1 MRNDK
6 PSRDHPSH
14 SLLRILAEQLNAR
27 GIQTRELKH
36 GDEVIEIAAIN
47 ARDPDR
53 SGRVVIG
60 DEGYLV
66 WESWTDF
73 KNDSDA
79 VTAAE
84 IVYTLLT
91 NNRAGHPA
99 RAAVDTTR
107 AGPKPETS
115 PLAKEA

>member
-6 PSRDHPSH
+6 LSRDHPSH
-14 SLLRILAEQLNAR
+14 RLLRILAEQLNAR
-27 GIQTRELKH
+27 GIQVRELRH
-36 GDEVIEIAAIN
+36 GDEVIEIVAIN
-47 ARDPDR
+47 PRDPDR

-73 KNDSDA
+73 KTDSDA

-84 IVYTLLT
+84 IVHALLT
-91 NNRAGHPA
+91 ENRAGRPA
-99 RAAVDTTR
+99 GSDDSHALS
-107 AGPKPETS
+107 AGKSVP
-115 PLAKEA
+115 

>member
-1 MRNDK
+1 MGDK
-6 PSRDHPSH
+6 LSSDHLSH
-14 SLLRILAEQLNAR
+14 RLLRILAERLNAR
-27 GIQTRELKH
+27 GIQTRELRH
-36 GDEVIEIAAIN
+36 GDDVIEIAAIN
-47 ARDPDR
+47 PRDPDR
-53 SGRVVIG
+53 SGRVVVG

-91 NNRAGHPA
+91 DNRAGQPA
-99 RAAVDTTR
+99 RAGVDSTR